1 MDRFAALTA
10 FIAVVDR
17 QGFAPAARHL
27 GLAPS
32 AVTRHVAALEAHLG
46 VRLLARTT
54 RSVSL
59 TEAGARYLERARR
72 IMAELAEAEE
82 FAQSER
88 LTPVGRL
95 VVSAPAVFGRLH
107 VAPLLAEFLRLHA
120 EVQGELRLS
129 DRWVNMVEEGVDCAI
144 RIGHLP
150 DSGLVARRLGETRRI
165 IVAAPGYLARHG
177 TPEDPR
183 DVTAHRII
191 RFSAFEGAE
200 EWRLVRDGVEERVPI
215 APRLVTNSADAAL
228 CAAEGGGGLTMVL
241 AYQARAA
248 IVAGRLVRVLRDFEP
263 PPMPIQIAWPAARL
277 LPAKLRAF
285 TGLAVERCDW
295 RFA

>member
-1 MDRFAALTA
+1 MDRFAAISA

-17 QGFAPAARHL
+17 KGFAPAARHL
-27 GLAPS
+27 GLVPS

-54 RSVSL
+54 RSVTL
-59 TEAGARYLERARR
+59 TEAGAHYLERARR

-88 LTPVGRL
+88 RTPVGRL

-107 VAPLLAEFLRLHA
+107 VAPLLADFLALHA
-120 EVQGELRLS
+120 GVQAELQLS
-129 DRWVNMVEEGVDCAI
+129 DRRVNMVEEGVDCAI

-165 IVAAPGYLARHG
+165 IVAAPDYLARHG
-177 TPEDPR
+177 TPEQPEALA
-183 DVTAHRII
+183 AHRII

-200 EWRLVRDGVEERVPI
+200 EWRLFRAGVDQRVPI

-228 CAAEGGGGLTMVL
+228 CAAERGGGVTMVL
-241 AYQARAA
+241 AYQAREA
-248 IVAGRLVRVLRDFEP
+248 IAAGRLVRLLRDCEP
-263 PPMPIQIAWPAARL
+263 PAMPIQIAWPAARL
-277 LPAKLRAF
+277 IPAKLRAF
-285 TGLAVERCDW
+285 IEMAAERCDW
-295 RFA
+295 AFG

>member
-1 MDRFAALTA
+1 MDRFAAISA
-10 FIAVVDR
+10 FVAVVDR
-17 QGFAPAARHL
+17 HGFAPAARHL
-27 GLAPS
+27 GLVPS

-54 RSVSL
+54 RSVTL
-59 TEAGARYLERARR
+59 TEAGAHYLERARR

-95 VVSAPAVFGRLH
+95 VVTAPAVFGRLH
-107 VAPLLAEFLRLHA
+107 VAPLLAEFLARH
-120 EVQGELRLS
+120 EGVQADLRLS

-150 DSGLVARRLGETRRI
+150 DSGLVARRVGETRRI
-165 IVAAPGYLARHG
+165 IVAAPLYLAAHG
-177 TPEDPR
+177 TPDDPR
-183 DVTAHRII
+183 QVTKHRII

-200 EWRLVRDGVEERVPI
+200 EWRLYRDGVEERVPI

-228 CAAEGGGGLTMVL
+228 CAAERGGGLTMVL
-241 AYQARAA
+241 AYQAREA
-248 IVAGRLVRVLRDFEP
+248 IAAGRLTRVLRAFEP
-263 PPMPIQIAWPAARL
+263 PPMPIQLAWPAARL
-277 LPAKLRAF
+277 APAKLHAF
-285 TGLAVERCDW
+285 IALAAESGDW

>member
-1 MDRFAALTA
+1 MDRFAAISA

-27 GLAPS
+27 GLVPS

-54 RSVSL
+54 RSVTL
-59 TEAGARYLERARR
+59 TEAGAGYLERARR

-107 VAPLLAEFLRLHA
+107 VAPLMAEFLNRHA
-120 EVQGELRLS
+120 GVQGQLQLS
-129 DRWVNMVEEGVDCAI
+129 DRWINLVEEGMDCAI

-150 DSGLVARRLGETRRI
+150 DSGLVARRLGETRRVV
-165 IVAAPGYLARHG
+165 VAAPGYLARHG
-177 TPEDPR
+177 TPRDPGE
-183 DVTAHRII
+183 VSAHRII

-200 EWRLVRDGVEERVPI
+200 EWRLFRAGMEQRVPI

-228 CAAEGGGGLTMVL
+228 CAAEREGGLTMVL
-241 AYQARAA
+241 AYQAREAVA
-248 IVAGRLVRVLRDFEP
+248 AGRLVRILRDFEP

-277 LPAKLRAF
+277 IPAKLRAF
-285 TGLAVERCDW
+285 IETAVECCDW

>member
-1 MDRFAALTA
+1 MDRFAAISA

-17 QGFAPAARHL
+17 HGFAPAARHL
-27 GLAPS
+27 GLVPS

-54 RSVSL
+54 RSVTL
-59 TEAGARYLERARR
+59 TEAGANYLERARR

-107 VAPLLAEFLRLHA
+107 VAPLMAEFLNCHA
-120 EVQGELRLS
+120 GVQGQLLLS

-144 RIGHLP
+144 RIGNLP
-150 DSGLVARRLGETRRI
+150 DSGLVARRIGETRRV
-165 IVAAPGYLARHG
+165 IVAAPAYLAAHG
-177 TPEDPR
+177 MPREPR
-183 DVTAHRII
+183 DITAHRII

-200 EWRLVRDGVEERVPI
+200 EWRLFRDGGEERVPI

-228 CAAEGGGGLTMVL
+228 CAAERGGGLTMVL
-241 AYQARAA
+241 AYQAREA
-248 IVAGRLVRVLRDFEP
+248 IAAGRLVRILRDFEP
-263 PPMPIQIAWPAARL
+263 PLLPIQIAWPAARL
-277 LPAKLRAF
+277 IPAKLRAF
-285 TGLAVERCDW
+285 IETAVELCDW
-295 RFA
+295 RFG

>member
-1 MDRFAALTA
+1 MDRFAAISA

-17 QGFAPAARHL
+17 HGFAPAARHL
-27 GLAPS
+27 GLVPS

-54 RSVSL
+54 RSVTL
-59 TEAGARYLERARR
+59 TEAGAHYLERARR

-107 VAPLLAEFLRLHA
+107 VAPLMAEFLNRHA
-120 EVQGELRLS
+120 EVQGQLLLS
-129 DRWVNMVEEGVDCAI
+129 DRWINMVEEGVDCAI

-150 DSGLVARRLGETRRI
+150 DSGLVARRLGETRRVV
-165 IVAAPGYLARHG
+165 VAAPGYLSRHG
-177 TPEDPR
+177 TPRDPR

-191 RFSAFEGAE
+191 RFSILDAAE
-200 EWRLVRDGVEERVPI
+200 EWRLFRAGVEERVPV
-215 APRLVTNSADAAL
+215 APRLVTNSADAAI
-228 CAAEGGGGLTMVL
+228 CAAEREGGLTMVL
-241 AYQARAA
+241 AYQAREA
-248 IVAGRLVRVLRDFEP
+248 IAAGRLVRILQEFEP
-263 PPMPIQIAWPAARL
+263 PVMPIQIAWPAARL

-285 TGLAVERCDW
+285 IETAVECCDW

>member
-1 MDRFAALTA
+1 MDRFAAISA

-27 GLAPS
+27 GLVPS

-54 RSVSL
+54 RSVTL
-59 TEAGARYLERARR
+59 TEAGAHFLERARR
-72 IMAELAEAEE
+72 ILAELAEAEE

-107 VAPLLAEFLRLHA
+107 VAPLLAEFLNRHA
-120 EVQGELRLS
+120 EVQGQLLLS

-183 DVTAHRII
+183 EVTAHRVI

-200 EWRLVRDGVEERVPI
+200 EWRLFRAGVEERVPI

-228 CAAEGGGGLTMVL
+228 CAAEREGGLTMVL
-241 AYQARAA
+241 AYQAREGIA
-248 IVAGRLVRVLRDFEP
+248 AGRLVRILRGFEP
-263 PPMPIQIAWPAARL
+263 PTLPIQIAWPATRL
-277 LPAKLRAF
+277 IPAKLRAF
-285 TGLAVERCDW
+285 IELAAELGEW
-295 RFA
+295 RLS

>member
-1 MDRFAALTA
+1 MDRFAAISA

-17 QGFAPAARHL
+17 HGFAPAARHL
-27 GLAPS
+27 GLVPS

-54 RSVSL
+54 RSVTL
-59 TEAGARYLERARR
+59 TEAGAHYLESARR

-107 VAPLLAEFLRLHA
+107 VAPLMAEYLRRHDG
-120 EVQGELRLS
+120 VQGQLQLS

-177 TPEDPR
+177 TPRDPR
-183 DVTAHRII
+183 EVTAHAII

-200 EWRLVRDGVEERVPI
+200 EWRLYRDGLEERVPI

-228 CAAEGGGGLTMVL
+228 CAAERGGGLTMVL
-241 AYQARAA
+241 AYQAREALA
-248 IVAGRLVRVLRDFEP
+248 AGRLIRILGDFEAP
-263 PPMPIQIAWPAARL
+263 VLPIQIAWPAARL
-277 LPAKLRAF
+277 IPAKLRAF
-285 TGLAVERCDW
+285 IETATDNCDW
-295 RFA
+295 HFG

>member
-1 MDRFAALTA
+1 MDRFAAISA
-10 FIAVVDR
+10 FIAVADR

-27 GLAPS
+27 GLVPS

-54 RSVSL
+54 RSVTL
-59 TEAGARYLERARR
+59 TEAGAHYLERARR

-107 VAPLLAEFLRLHA
+107 VAPLMAEFLHRHA
-120 EVQGELRLS
+120 AVQGQLLLS

-165 IVAAPGYLARHG
+165 IVAAPGYLAAHG
-177 TPEDPR
+177 TPQDPR
-183 DVTAHRII
+183 DVTAHRVI

-200 EWRLVRDGVEERVPI
+200 EWRLIRRGVEERVRI
-215 APRLVTNSADAAL
+215 APSLVTNSADAAL
-228 CAAEGGGGLTMVL
+228 CAAERGGGLTMVL
-241 AYQARAA
+241 AYQAREA
-248 IVAGRLVRVLRDFEP
+248 IAAGRLTRILREFEP
-263 PPMPIQIAWPAARL
+263 PPMPIQLAWPAARL
-277 LPAKLRAF
+277 IPAKLRAF
-285 TGLAVERCDW
+285 IEVAVESCTW

>member
-1 MDRFAALTA
+1 MDRFAAISA

-17 QGFAPAARHL
+17 HGFAPAARHL
-27 GLAPS
+27 GLVPS

-46 VRLLARTT
+46 VQLLARTT
-54 RSVSL
+54 RSVTL
-59 TEAGARYLERARR
+59 TEAGAHYLERARR

-82 FAQSER
+82 FAASER

-107 VAPLLAEFLRLHA
+107 VAPLLAEFLARHDA
-120 EVQGELRLS
+120 VQADLRLS

-177 TPEDPR
+177 TPREPR
-183 DVTAHRII
+183 DLAPHRII

-200 EWRLVRDGVEERVPI
+200 EWRLYRDGVEERVPI

-228 CAAEGGGGLTMVL
+228 CAAERGGGLTMVL
-241 AYQARAA
+241 AYQAREA
-248 IVAGRLVRVLRDFEP
+248 IAAGRLTRVLGTFEP
-263 PPMPIQIAWPAARL
+263 LPLPIQLAWPAARL
-277 LPAKLRAF
+277 VPAKLRAF
-285 TGLAVERCDW
+285 IALATESCDW

>member
-1 MDRFAALTA
+1 MDRFAAISA

-27 GLAPS
+27 GLVPS

-54 RSVSL
+54 RSVTL
-59 TEAGARYLERARR
+59 TEAGAHYLERARR

-107 VAPLLAEFLRLHA
+107 VAPLMAEFLNRHA
-120 EVQGELRLS
+120 GVQGQLQLS

-165 IVAAPGYLARHG
+165 IVGAPGYLAQYG
-177 TPEDPR
+177 TPDDPR
-183 DVTAHRII
+183 DITAHRII

-200 EWRLVRDGVEERVPI
+200 EWRLLRAGGEERVPI
-215 APRLVTNSADAAL
+215 APCLVTNSADAAL
-228 CAAEGGGGLTMVL
+228 CAAERGGGLTMVL
-241 AYQARAA
+241 AYQAREA
-248 IVAGRLVRVLRDFEP
+248 IAAGRLIRILGDFEP
-263 PPMPIQIAWPAARL
+263 PSLPIQIAWPAARL
-277 LPAKLRAF
+277 IPAKLRAF
-285 TGLAVERCDW
+285 IEVAVEDCDW

>member
-1 MDRFAALTA
+1 MDRVAAISA
-10 FIAVVDR
+10 FMAVVDR

-27 GLAPS
+27 GLVPS

-54 RSVSL
+54 RSVTL
-59 TEAGARYLERARR
+59 TEAGAHFLERARR
-72 IMAELAEAEE
+72 ILAELAEAEE

-107 VAPLLAEFLRLHA
+107 VAPLLAEFLNRHA
-120 EVQGELRLS
+120 EVQGQLLLS

-177 TPEDPR
+177 TPRDPR
-183 DVTAHRII
+183 EVMAHRVI

-200 EWRLVRDGVEERVPI
+200 EWRLFRAGVEERVPI

-228 CAAEGGGGLTMVL
+228 CAAEREGGLTMVL
-241 AYQARAA
+241 AYQAREGIA
-248 IVAGRLVRVLRDFEP
+248 AGRLVRILRAFEP
-263 PPMPIQIAWPAARL
+263 PALPIQIAWPAARL
-277 LPAKLRAF
+277 IPAKLRAF
-285 TGLAVERCDW
+285 IELAAELGEW
-295 RFA
+295 RLG

>member
-1 MDRFAALTA
+1 MDRFAAISA

-27 GLAPS
+27 GLVPS

-54 RSVSL
+54 RSVAL
-59 TEAGARYLERARR
+59 TEAGAHYLERARR

-107 VAPLLAEFLRLHA
+107 VAPLLAEFLNRHA
-120 EVQGELRLS
+120 EVQGQLLLS

-144 RIGHLP
+144 RIGNLP

-165 IVAAPGYLARHG
+165 IVASPGYLAAHG
-177 TPEDPR
+177 TPRDPR
-183 DVTAHRII
+183 EVTAHHII

-200 EWRLVRDGVEERVPI
+200 EWRLHREGAEERVPI
-215 APRLVTNSADAAL
+215 SPRLVTNSADAAL
-228 CAAEGGGGLTMVL
+228 CAAEREGGLTMVL
-241 AYQARAA
+241 AYQAREA
-248 IVAGRLVRVLRDFEP
+248 IAAGRLVRILSEFEP
-263 PPMPIQIAWPAARL
+263 PLLPIQIAWPAARL
-277 LPAKLRAF
+277 IPAKLRAF
-285 TGLAVERCDW
+285 IETAVEISDW
-295 RFA
+295 RFG

>member
-1 MDRFAALTA
+1 MDRFAAISA

-17 QGFAPAARHL
+17 HGFAPAARHL
-27 GLAPS
+27 GLVPS

-54 RSVSL
+54 RSVTL
-59 TEAGARYLERARR
+59 TEAGAHYLERARR

-107 VAPLLAEFLRLHA
+107 VAPLLAEFLHRHA
-120 EVQGELRLS
+120 EAQGQLMLS

-150 DSGLVARRLGETRRI
+150 DSGLVTRRLGETRRI
-165 IVAAPGYLARHG
+165 ILAAPGYLARHG

-183 DVTAHRII
+183 EVAGHRII
-191 RFSAFEGAE
+191 HFSAFE
-200 EWRLVRDGVEERVPI
+200 EWRLFRDGVEERVPV
-215 APRLVTNSADAAL
+215 APRLITNSADAAI
-228 CAAEGGGGLTMVL
+228 CAAEREGGLTMVL
-241 AYQARAA
+241 AYQAREA
-248 IVAGRLVRVLRDFEP
+248 IAAGRLVRLLREFEP
-263 PPMPIQIAWPAARL
+263 PVLPIQIAWPAARL
-277 LPAKLRAF
+277 IPAKLRAF
-285 TGLAVERCDW
+285 IELAVEASDW
-295 RFA
+295 RFG